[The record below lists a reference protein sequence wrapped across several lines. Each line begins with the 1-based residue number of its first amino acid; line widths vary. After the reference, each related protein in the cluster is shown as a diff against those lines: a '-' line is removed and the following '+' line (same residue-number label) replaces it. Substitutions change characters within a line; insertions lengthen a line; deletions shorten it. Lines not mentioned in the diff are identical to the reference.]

1 MCSKAVC
8 DVTKGTDPQLC
19 VGSALSH
26 QHPHCVEGPT
36 DSLLYQ
42 EAVNRGLNMTFSG
55 NVGRFFGVIYRIR
68 LLRWS
73 PAHKKRLK
81 SGKTWSL
88 ISRGLFADIFHR
100 ARSQMLI

>member
-36 DSLLYQ
+36 DSLFYQ

-55 NVGRFFGVIYRIR
+55 NVGRFFLGDLSYQAPS
-68 LLRWS
+68 LES
-73 PAHKKRLK
+73 DAQKKVEICK
-81 SGKTWSL
+81 NMKP
-88 ISRGLFADIFHR
+88 
-100 ARSQMLI
+100 